1 MTETINDGKKTSNHA
16 PGGKFAKGNKA
27 SPGRTPGRS
36 AVALLREKLS
46 KDLDKVIDK
55 VREQALAGDPQSI
68 RILLDRVMPALRPV
82 ELPAPICMPS
92 GDLTQQAQ
100 AVVKAAADGELAPG
114 QATQL
119 LQGLGALA
127 KIIEVDSLDKR
138 IKALEEKNE
147 TKKS

>member
-1 MTETINDGKKTSNHA
+1 MEPNRNGAKTDRGA
-16 PGGKFAKGNKA
+16 GGRFAKGNRA
-27 SPGRTPGRS
+27 SPGRPPGRGV
-36 AVALLREKLS
+36 VAELRDKLAQ
-46 KDLDKVIDK
+46 DVDKVITK

-68 RILLDRVMPALRPV
+68 RILLDRVVPSLRPV
-82 ELPAPICMPS
+82 ELPAPINMPA

-100 AVVKAAADGELAPG
+100 AVIQAAADGDLAPG

-127 KIIEVDSLDKR
+127 KIIEIDDLAKR
-138 IKALEEKNE
+138 IEALEEKNE

>member
-1 MTETINDGKKTSNHA
+1 MTEPNNGGEKTDHDA
-16 PGGKFAKGNKA
+16 GGRFTKGNKA
-27 SPGRTPGRS
+27 SPGRPPGRGV
-36 AVALLREKLS
+36 VAELRDKLAQ
-46 KDLDKVIDK
+46 DVDKVIDK

-68 RILLDRVMPALRPV
+68 RILLDRVVPALRPV
-82 ELPAPICMPS
+82 ELPAPIAMPA

-100 AVVKAAADGELAPG
+100 AVMQAAAAGELAPG

-127 KIIEVDSLDKR
+127 KIIEIDDLAKR
-138 IKALEEKNE
+138 IKALEDKNE